1 MSQGDDGVF
10 KHAKKGT
17 ILLDC
22 STIDPVASKN
32 LSNEAKSLGFH
43 MIDAPVSGGVTGAAA
58 GTLTFM
64 VGGEESILK
73 QVEPILNCMGKKI
86 VLCGTL
92 YITLFIINYSLTHL
106 LTHSLT
112 SLGPAGSGSVTKLC
126 NNLSLA
132 ISMIGTS
139 EALSLGKRLG
149 MDPNKLS
156 QVLYI
161 LLLFTCYIL
170 TDFLPGYEYINSSLL
185 EL

>member
-1 MSQGDDGVF
+1 MF

-32 LSNEAKSLGFH
+32 LGNEAKSLGFH

-86 VLCGTL
+86 VLCGT
-92 YITLFIINYSLTHL
+92 
-106 LTHSLT
+106 
-112 SLGPAGSGSVTKLC
+112 C
-126 NNLSLA
+126 
-132 ISMIGTS
+132 
-139 EALSLGKRLG
+139 
-149 MDPNKLS
+149 
-156 QVLYI
+156 
-161 LLLFTCYIL
+161 
-170 TDFLPGYEYINSSLL
+170 
-185 EL
+185 